1 MTDQY
6 FVFKALHII
15 TVVTWFAGLFYLPR
29 LFVYFSEAQNKPN
42 EVRLILQEQFKVM
55 QRRLLF
61 GITIPSSILAPTFAG
76 FMLSDWNIKETPWLR
91 IKLWLVV
98 LLYLYQFFLH
108 YIYLRQKNG
117 DSFLSGNQLR
127 LVNEF
132 PTLLLVS
139 IVFLVVMKDIIYLPY
154 ALLGIIGLALLIVI
168 GIKCYKYIRESKT
181 ID

>member
-1 MTDQY
+1 MTDHY

-29 LFVYFSEAQNKPN
+29 LFVYFSEAESKPT
-42 EVRLILQEQFKVM
+42 EARLILQEQFKIM

-108 YIYLRQKNG
+108 YIYLRQKKG
-117 DSFLSGNQLR
+117 EYYLTGNQLR
-127 LVNEF
+127 FINEL
-132 PTLLLVS
+132 PTLLLVA
-139 IVFLVVMKDIIYLPY
+139 IIFLVVMKDTLYLPY
-154 ALLGIIGLALLIVI
+154 ALVGIVVLAIAIVI
-168 GIKCYKYIRESKT
+168 GIKCYKFIRKTKT